1 MMDGRVGVIR
11 RALDEAGFHEV
22 SILAYSA
29 KYASAFYGPFREA
42 ADSAPAFGDRR
53 GYQMDPANA
62 REALLEVEL
71 DGAEGADLVM
81 VKPALPYLDV
91 IHQVRQRTTLPVVA
105 YQVSG
110 EYAML
115 RAAGRLGWLDE
126 VQAMR
131 ESLTAI
137 RRAGADLI
145 ITYARAGV
153 CPGLAPG
160 VGGRGGMSR
169 SEALYAEA
177 CRWMPGGVNSPVR
190 AFRAVGGVPPFIARG
205 EGARVFDVDGR
216 SYIDYVGSY
225 GPLILGHTEP
235 RVVEAI
241 AQAARTG
248 TTFGAPTEGEVAL
261 AQLLVEAVPSLEQ
274 VRLVNSGTEATMSAI
289 RLSRAATGRTGIVKF
304 RGGYHGHVDALLVES
319 GSGASTL
326 GVPSSPGIPAAV
338 VAETHVLPYND
349 LDAAEALFAQRGDQI
364 ACVIVE
370 PVAGNM
376 GLIPPEPGFLA
387 GLRRLTER
395 HRSPPHLR

>member
-1 MMDGRVGVIR
+1 MTTGWPGGFPQRRMRRLRRTETIRRMVRETWVRPDHLILPLFVRPGRGIQEPVPSMPGVFRWSVDRVVEPAREAWELGVPAVILFGLPERKDDEGSEAWREDGVVQQAVRALKEVLPELVVITDVCLCEYTSHGHCGVLEGGEVANDASLERLARTALSHARAGADWVAPSDMMDGRVGVIR

-62 REALLEVEL
+62 REALLEVDL

-145 ITYARAGV
+145 ITYAALEYARAWRRE
-153 CPGLAPG
+153 L
-160 VGGRGGMSR
+160 GGG
-169 SEALYAEA
+169 EA
-177 CRWMPGGVNSPVR
+177 
-190 AFRAVGGVPPFIARG
+190 
-205 EGARVFDVDGR
+205 
-216 SYIDYVGSY
+216 
-225 GPLILGHTEP
+225 
-235 RVVEAI
+235 
-241 AQAARTG
+241 
-248 TTFGAPTEGEVAL
+248 
-261 AQLLVEAVPSLEQ
+261 
-274 VRLVNSGTEATMSAI
+274 
-289 RLSRAATGRTGIVKF
+289 
-304 RGGYHGHVDALLVES
+304 
-319 GSGASTL
+319 
-326 GVPSSPGIPAAV
+326 
-338 VAETHVLPYND
+338 
-349 LDAAEALFAQRGDQI
+349 
-364 ACVIVE
+364 
-370 PVAGNM
+370 
-376 GLIPPEPGFLA
+376 
-387 GLRRLTER
+387 
-395 HRSPPHLR
+395 

>member
-1 MMDGRVGVIR
+1 MTTGWPGGFPQRRMRRLRRTETIRRMVRETWVRPDHLILPVFVRPGRGIQEPVPSMPGVFRWSVDRVVEPAREAWELGVPAVILFGLPERKDDEGSEAWREDGVVQQAVRALKEVLPELVVITDVCLCEYTSHGHCGVLEGGEVANDASLERLARTALSHARAGADWVAPSDMMDGRVGVIR

-145 ITYARAGV
+145 ITYAALEYARAWRRE
-153 CPGLAPG
+153 L
-160 VGGRGGMSR
+160 GGG
-169 SEALYAEA
+169 EA
-177 CRWMPGGVNSPVR
+177 
-190 AFRAVGGVPPFIARG
+190 
-205 EGARVFDVDGR
+205 
-216 SYIDYVGSY
+216 
-225 GPLILGHTEP
+225 
-235 RVVEAI
+235 
-241 AQAARTG
+241 
-248 TTFGAPTEGEVAL
+248 
-261 AQLLVEAVPSLEQ
+261 
-274 VRLVNSGTEATMSAI
+274 
-289 RLSRAATGRTGIVKF
+289 
-304 RGGYHGHVDALLVES
+304 
-319 GSGASTL
+319 
-326 GVPSSPGIPAAV
+326 
-338 VAETHVLPYND
+338 
-349 LDAAEALFAQRGDQI
+349 
-364 ACVIVE
+364 
-370 PVAGNM
+370 
-376 GLIPPEPGFLA
+376 
-387 GLRRLTER
+387 
-395 HRSPPHLR
+395 

>member
-1 MMDGRVGVIR
+1 MTTGWPGGFPQRRMRRLRRTETIRRMVRETWVRPDHLILPLFVRPGRGIQEPVPSMPGVFRWSVDRVVEPAREAWELGVPAVILFGLPERKDDEGSEAWREDGVVQQAVRALKEVLPELVVITDVCLCEYTSHGHCGVLEGGEVANDASLERLARTALSHARAGADWVAPSDMMDGRVGVIR

-145 ITYARAGV
+145 ITYAALEYARAWRRE
-153 CPGLAPG
+153 L
-160 VGGRGGMSR
+160 GGG
-169 SEALYAEA
+169 EA
-177 CRWMPGGVNSPVR
+177 
-190 AFRAVGGVPPFIARG
+190 
-205 EGARVFDVDGR
+205 
-216 SYIDYVGSY
+216 
-225 GPLILGHTEP
+225 
-235 RVVEAI
+235 
-241 AQAARTG
+241 
-248 TTFGAPTEGEVAL
+248 
-261 AQLLVEAVPSLEQ
+261 
-274 VRLVNSGTEATMSAI
+274 
-289 RLSRAATGRTGIVKF
+289 
-304 RGGYHGHVDALLVES
+304 
-319 GSGASTL
+319 
-326 GVPSSPGIPAAV
+326 
-338 VAETHVLPYND
+338 
-349 LDAAEALFAQRGDQI
+349 
-364 ACVIVE
+364 
-370 PVAGNM
+370 
-376 GLIPPEPGFLA
+376 
-387 GLRRLTER
+387 
-395 HRSPPHLR
+395 

>member
-1 MMDGRVGVIR
+1 MRRLRRTETIRRMVRETWVRPDHLILPLFVRPGRGIQEPVPSMPGVFRWSVDRVVEPAREAWELGVPAVILFGLPERKDDEGSEAWREDGVVQQAVRALKEVLPELVVITDVCLCEYTSHGHCGVLEGGEVANDASLERLARTALSHARAGADWVAPSDMMDGRVGVIR

-145 ITYARAGV
+145 ITYAALEYARAWRRE
-153 CPGLAPG
+153 L
-160 VGGRGGMSR
+160 GGG
-169 SEALYAEA
+169 EA
-177 CRWMPGGVNSPVR
+177 
-190 AFRAVGGVPPFIARG
+190 
-205 EGARVFDVDGR
+205 
-216 SYIDYVGSY
+216 
-225 GPLILGHTEP
+225 
-235 RVVEAI
+235 
-241 AQAARTG
+241 
-248 TTFGAPTEGEVAL
+248 
-261 AQLLVEAVPSLEQ
+261 
-274 VRLVNSGTEATMSAI
+274 
-289 RLSRAATGRTGIVKF
+289 
-304 RGGYHGHVDALLVES
+304 
-319 GSGASTL
+319 
-326 GVPSSPGIPAAV
+326 
-338 VAETHVLPYND
+338 
-349 LDAAEALFAQRGDQI
+349 
-364 ACVIVE
+364 
-370 PVAGNM
+370 
-376 GLIPPEPGFLA
+376 
-387 GLRRLTER
+387 
-395 HRSPPHLR
+395 